1 MRIPPPPPFFTRAHT
16 ITTLRPSIPA
26 RPWLANYDPWVPERL
41 EYPARPLY
49 DILATGAADHPDR
62 TANLLLKP
70 GTALKAVVLVE
81 NCGARKTKEADVD
94 ERSRVLMATFLGA
107 VVGGVWGW
115 LYMTESGRR
124 VRDQIEPK
132 LDDFMNELT
141 RVRGTVEKARS
152 AANEGWRSLGDITGG
167 GQGRWSA

>member
-1 MRIPPPPPFFTRAHT
+1 MASRSPCSCSR
-16 ITTLRPSIPA
+16 LRWATEKGELSNNAEVPGFDTQLPA
-26 RPWLANYDPWVPERL
+26 E
-41 EYPARPLY
+41 ELY
-49 DILATGAADHPDR
+49 GAM
-62 TANLLLKP
+62 
-70 GTALKAVVLVE
+70 
-81 NCGARKTKEADVD
+81 KEADVD

-141 RVRGTVEKARS
+141 RVRGTVDKART
-152 AANEGWRSLGDITGG
+152 AANEGWRSLSDIAGG
-167 GQGRWSA
+167 AQGRWSA